1 MTVTAIGDQGGYDDN
16 WYSDELERKTDDPKK
31 NPNGDSVADMT
42 GKIKIAS
49 SGQVNALN
57 SYRSVTY
64 SFTLAGLKKNYLK
77 DPTAYRTSELDL
89 VILKSGGKGNAIM
102 RSDSV
107 SLSNSVPN
115 EVTQNSRSEYA
126 ARDPRRIDLTDEQK
140 SVPLRDY
147 GGELLNG
154 FNTESP
160 GRFDMFIENVEIDTL
175 MAFSENGGTTLP
187 TQIKFDVIEPYSIN
201 GFIEAFHFAAI
212 AAGYPSYLQASFILK
227 MEFWGYPDND
237 LAEFVDPEKIKK
249 TERYFPIGLTGIEV
263 DITEKGTRYKCSAV
277 PFNERAFGEPN
288 VVKKPIKMA
297 GATVKEI
304 LTDMIKNVNDQVSKS
319 DKDGKEVSLGN
330 KHNIYAIKFPSRD
343 ETEGWKDTPEN
354 KIGESKLLEILKDNA
369 LYKMADPGTTEKAT
383 AYKKEGSTQPSTDQ
397 QAKEPEAIKYTP
409 GKTVVQFAE
418 GMNIHEAISSVI
430 RDSEY
435 VRNILKDVKNNI
447 DEFGMVKYFMTRI
460 EVTNLEVIDETSK
473 KPFQNF
479 TYVVTEYKLHYT
491 RIPSYGQEQI
501 DDKKLTKLCNRE
513 YNYIYT
519 GKNVDILNFKLNFNT
534 LYFEAV
540 PDSFGNKDIPS
551 SKTAAGPND
560 NVVVK
565 QSSGTPVDTQQQQQV
580 PTPPSKVETTSV
592 QSTGGQAGQPLTDP
606 YGALAKKMHEAITN
620 SKASMITGEM
630 EILGDPFYIATG
642 GTGNFNTTPDG
653 RGNTKEGEV
662 DHLQGEVL
670 IRINFR
676 NPIDIDPETGIMQF
690 DPKLIPFSGV
700 YQVTKAVNT
709 FKDGLFKQRLEII
722 RKPGQILDLNIQPS
736 DPADAV
742 ITLPNNLNRVVPDTT
757 RAFNPSQRLDSN
769 TAMEQLDRG
778 LPSPGLPGQLSNFTA
793 ASGGLGGSVGALL
806 MQNPGR
812 VSKIGELLSGSS
824 VIGQTLPTDIASNIR
839 LNSSGLSKINQTGLG
854 SAALI
859 AAATGV
865 LSKTISAKSAVG
877 AVAATILGGSIA
889 TALSKA
895 NKGSGIGEGAT
906 LKLDKVTTD
915 PTGLGI
921 KFGTNIDPSKL
932 ASGTVDSVIGA
943 SKELGT
949 AAIGIVNSLGSSAG
963 NLIKDI
969 GGKISSFAASSA
981 DPKAIAAQ
989 VGLDPSKLSGLGN
1002 VFQSKSL
1009 DQINSFGA
1017 NLPAGVNLN
1026 QAAAAGVIVEYLSSS
1041 KIKNL
1046 PPTTPYTTAP
1056 APIVDTAY
1064 VNQVVAKGGITA
1076 LANLY
1081 GVSSVK
1087 ELSSNLIPTESLTAA
1102 LKNIPTS
1109 QINPFLNV
1117 PGQFNSIDVN
1127 SLKDKLGTANS
1138 QISQLTSKLPVIDQ
1152 SLIGSVTAKFGSS
1165 SLGNSPLDKLVN
1177 GKFNLG

>member
-1 MTVTAIGDQGGYDDN
+1 MAVTVMGDQGGYDDN
-16 WYSDELERKTDDPKK
+16 WYSDELERKTNDTKK
-31 NPNGDSVADMT
+31 NPNGDSSADMA
-42 GKIKIAS
+42 GKIKVDS
-49 SGQVNALN
+49 SGQSNALN

-77 DPTAYRTSELDL
+77 NPKAYRDSELDL
-89 VILKSGGKGNAIM
+89 VILKSGGKADAIM

-107 SLSNSVPN
+107 AVFNSVPD
-115 EVTQNSRSEYA
+115 EITQKSRSEYA

-160 GRFDMFIENVEIDTL
+160 GRFDMFIENVEIETL
-175 MAFSENGGTTLP
+175 MSFTENGGATLP
-187 TQIKFDVIEPYSIN
+187 TQIKFDVIEPYSVN
-201 GFIEAFHFAAI
+201 GFIEALHFAAI
-212 AAGYPSYLQASFILK
+212 GAGYPSYLQASFVLK

-237 LAEFVDPEKIKK
+237 LAEFVDPEKIEK
-249 TERYFPIGLTGIEV
+249 TERYFPIGLTNLEV

-297 GATVKEI
+297 GSTVKEI

-330 KHNIYAIKFPSRD
+330 KHNKYSIKFPSRD
-343 ETEGWKDTPEN
+343 EKEGWKDTPEN

-383 AYKKEGSTQPSTDQ
+383 AYKKEGSTQPTAEK

-418 GMNIHEAISSVI
+418 GMNIHEAISAVI

-435 VRNILKDVKNNI
+435 VRNILKNVKNNI
-447 DEFGMVKYFMTRI
+447 DEYGMIKYFMVRI
-460 EVTNLEVIDETSK
+460 EVTNLDEIDETSK

-479 TYVVTEYKLHYT
+479 TYVVAEYKLHYT

-540 PDSFGNKDIPS
+540 PDSFGNKDSPS
-551 SKTAAGPND
+551 SKTGAGPND
-560 NVVVK
+560 SVVTK
-565 QSSGTPVDTQQQQQV
+565 QAAGTPIDTQKQQQV
-580 PTPPSKVETTSV
+580 PTPPTKVETTPM
-592 QSTGGQAGQPLTDP
+592 QSTGGQAGQPLADA
-606 YGALAKKMHEAITN
+606 YGTLAKKMHQAITN
-620 SKASMITGEM
+620 SQTSMIHGEM
-630 EILGDPFYIATG
+630 EILGDPYFIATG

-676 NPIDIDPETGIMQF
+676 NPVDIDPETGIMQF

-700 YQVTKAVNT
+700 YQVLKAINT

-757 RAFNPSQRLDSN
+757 RAFNPSQRLDSS
-769 TAMEQLDRG
+769 TALEQLDRG

-824 VIGQTLPTDIASNIR
+824 VIGQALPTDIASNIR

-865 LSKTISAKSAVG
+865 LSKTIPAKSAVG

-932 ASGTVDSVIGA
+932 ASDTVDSVIGA

-949 AAIGIVNSLGSSAG
+949 AAVGIVNGMGASAG

-969 GGKISSFAASSA
+969 GSKISSFAASSA
-981 DPKAIAAQ
+981 DPKAIAVQ
-989 VGLDPSKLSGLGN
+989 VGLDPSKLSGLGK

-1026 QAAAAGVIVEYLSSS
+1026 QAAAAGVVVDYLSPS

-1056 APIVDTAY
+1056 APIVDNVYIKEVA
-1064 VNQVVAKGGITA
+1064 AKGGATA

-1109 QINPFLNV
+1109 QINPFSNI

-1138 QISQLTSKLPVIDQ
+1138 QISQLTGKLPVIDQ